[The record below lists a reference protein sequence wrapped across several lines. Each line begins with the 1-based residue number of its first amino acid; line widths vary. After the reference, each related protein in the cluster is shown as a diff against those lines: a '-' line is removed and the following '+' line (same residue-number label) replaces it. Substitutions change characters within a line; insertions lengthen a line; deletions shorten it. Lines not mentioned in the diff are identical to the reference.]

1 MTTVNKRLTPFGY
14 GNAHCF
20 ECARFTDGAVTQCPK
35 CGVDCIVEP
44 PVDFATTL
52 NIGGIANKFTTTT
65 TTTTTTIAAAHPF
78 EIVRIVS
85 TFFNASR
92 IPRPEFLAAD
102 AEHLIA
108 TLGFENV
115 RSASRARFRVAFEQ
129 FDRFD
134 VSGITNVRLNFFG
147 GGAFDLVAVRAGEFF
162 TNTAFPGGRYE
173 SETLWIATFV
183 VERAAA
189 AAATFDAGHPTVGE
203 KSNVFL

>member
-1 MTTVNKRLTPFGY
+1 M
-14 GNAHCF
+14 
-20 ECARFTDGAVTQCPK
+20 
-35 CGVDCIVEP
+35 
-44 PVDFATTL
+44 
-52 NIGGIANKFTTTT
+52 
-65 TTTTTTIAAAHPF
+65 
-78 EIVRIVS
+78 RIVS
-85 TFFNASR
+85 ALFNASR

-102 AEHLIA
+102 AEHLVA

-173 SETLWIATFV
+173 SETLLIATFV
-183 VERAAA
+183 VERTTAAA
-189 AAATFDAGHPTVGE
+189 TTFDAGHPTVGE